1 MVAREFLEI
10 VNRIESGAVQAP
22 YRTMKRTV
30 ACFIGIGLFGGTV
43 CGQEKEVD
51 PFNDKDWQKAKMI
64 DDAPENWEV
73 MWEVFSVPFADAAKL
88 RREVKDAGKIYELL
102 VKRVEEKK
110 AGLEEFVVLKG
121 SVWKTSEAGS
131 YEEYIYSTESEPP
144 ELPNVVKKVPE
155 NPEVVDLL
163 MTPAMP
169 SAFDTRNVGRSLEI
183 VIEEKVSPDVIR
195 VALKFDR
202 VSLVELVSWGQKKSE
217 LKMPKFS
224 SHGVKKEMLLKNGK
238 TTLVGTM
245 SPTRKGRDEK
255 GDRRVWLAFATASA
269 GEK

>member
-1 MVAREFLEI
+1 
-10 VNRIESGAVQAP
+10 
-22 YRTMKRTV
+22 MKTTV
-30 ACFIGIGLFGGTV
+30 AFFIGIGLFGGTV

-144 ELPNVVKKVPE
+144 ELPNVVKKV
-155 NPEVVDLL
+155 
-163 MTPAMP
+163 
-169 SAFDTRNVGRSLEI
+169 RKI
-183 VIEEKVSPDVIR
+183 
-195 VALKFDR
+195 
-202 VSLVELVSWGQKKSE
+202 QK
-217 LKMPKFS
+217 
-224 SHGVKKEMLLKNGK
+224 
-238 TTLVGTM
+238 
-245 SPTRKGRDEK
+245 
-255 GDRRVWLAFATASA
+255 WWIC
-269 GEK
+269 